1 MICPCQMDIR
11 RRGDEKD
18 NWRGWREGEGELIEK
33 FDYYLCTLDKKKCQS
48 ELTYTFW
55 GLLRWNNE

>member
-1 MICPCQMDIR
+1 MDIR

-18 NWRGWREGEGELIEK
+18 NWIGWREGEGELIEK
-33 FDYYLCTLDKKKCQS
+33 FDYYLCTLNKKKCQS